1 VIGDGLYSLVRN
13 AVPTKRSLGY
23 AHARTIV
30 HIESVLHI
38 DGEQAVN
45 HALNR
50 IGPLIVGMNY
60 YYAVFHFV
68 ITMGVLVWVYVQHPL
83 AYRAS
88 RTWLFATTVLAL
100 VGFYAYP
107 LAPPRLLPGAGFID
121 TLVVHHTWG
130 SLASGELAKVS
141 NQYAAM
147 PSMHIGW
154 SLWCALT
161 VFSLTKRTWL
171 RRAALAYPIFTL
183 AVIIGTANHFFLDA
197 AGGVLTRCRRARDT
211 AYPWSRCAAWRER
224 RDPNEVT
231 PPNMS
236 LRLSSDICQRQAKW
250 ISSRLRSPQPVPVH
264 AVNRSRAVPRPFHVV
279 VMLGVQMWGVDA
291 ACGWPRAYRR
301 VRVDASGAD
310 DVWAAE
316 FPRCGRC
323 RCAESCRGAAWFELG
338 QCTHVPAVT
347 LSQWIVERGKTY
359 VVGHGGSSDV
369 LPENTMQACEGP
381 TAGAPGRWKSPRVQP
396 PTVY

>member
-1 VIGDGLYSLVRN
+1 MTSLSQAQVDNATSSNRQSMPRRAAWRRIRGTGRPSLRVELALIVLGYGLYSLVRN

-68 ITMGVLVWVYVQHPL
+68 ITIGVLVWVYVQHPL

-100 VGFYAYP
+100 AGFYAYP

-171 RRAALAYPIFTL
+171 KRAALAYPLFTL

-197 AGGVLTRCRRARDT
+197 AGGVLTLAAGAFATRLILGRA
-211 AYPWSRCAAWRER
+211 AP
-224 RDPNEVT
+224 
-231 PPNMS
+231 
-236 LRLSSDICQRQAKW
+236 
-250 ISSRLRSPQPVPVH
+250 
-264 AVNRSRAVPRPFHVV
+264 
-279 VMLGVQMWGVDA
+279 
-291 ACGWPRAYRR
+291 
-301 VRVDASGAD
+301 
-310 DVWAAE
+310 
-316 FPRCGRC
+316 
-323 RCAESCRGAAWFELG
+323 
-338 QCTHVPAVT
+338 HVPQIHR
-347 LSQWIVERGKTY
+347 LPGPNR
-359 VVGHGGSSDV
+359 VGA
-369 LPENTMQACEGP
+369 N
-381 TAGAPGRWKSPRVQP
+381 GA
-396 PTVY
+396 TE